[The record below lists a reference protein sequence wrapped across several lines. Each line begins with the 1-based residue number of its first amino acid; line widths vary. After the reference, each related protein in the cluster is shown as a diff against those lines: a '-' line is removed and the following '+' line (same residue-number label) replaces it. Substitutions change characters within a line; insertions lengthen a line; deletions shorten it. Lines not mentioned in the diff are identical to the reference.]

1 TGHISLLSWSIERL
15 LTFKIDKICPRPA
28 EFSLGF
34 PKSDRLL
41 EHPVFLIADAL
52 KRHKPEV
59 LIGTPRDNKTTYP
72 LRIPA

>member
-1 TGHISLLSWSIERL
+1 SVRTGHISPLSWSIERL

-41 EHPVFLIADAL
+41 AKKRFLAGHVLAGLDIAGQQNL
-52 KRHKPEV
+52 GVR
-59 LIGTPRDNKTTYP
+59 P
-72 LRIPA
+72 L